1 MRASVAG
8 DVADMAKTPSIGLK
22 LSDYP
27 FAGEL
32 AMALDTDRID
42 DTVLALLCLTLHDQS
57 RAWKGFDWDTLSRLH
72 EKGMIENPV
81 GMTRSVEFT
90 TDGLRRSKE
99 LFEAMFTRR
108 LTEQHS
114 QQASVDELEEVVDE
128 LRLLEAKKESS
139 TGAFD
144 QYMALTDRIKQIV
157 ERPEVVAI
165 FAHTEPVKVEQI
177 SKHPNVRVELADLGN
192 QLWPILRRV
201 SYAMSDAD
209 VDDAE
214 IEQYKNEVRSSD
226 DPVAVSRRWVHV
238 V

>member
-1 MRASVAG
+1 MFAG
-8 DVADMAKTPSIGLK
+8 DI
-22 LSDYP
+22 
-27 FAGEL
+27 

-42 DTVLALLCLTLHDQS
+42 DTVLALLYLTLHDQD

-72 EKGMIENPV
+72 EKGMIENPI
-81 GMTRSVEFT
+81 GGAKSVEFT

-99 LFEAMFTRR
+99 LFEAMFTKR
-108 LTEQHS
+108 LTEQLS
-114 QQASVDELEEVVDE
+114 QQAS
-128 LRLLEAKKESS
+128 A
-139 TGAFD
+139 
-144 QYMALTDRIKQIV
+144 
-157 ERPEVVAI
+157 
-165 FAHTEPVKVEQI
+165 QI
-177 SKHPNVRVELADLGN
+177 SRYPNIRVELADLGN

-214 IEQYKNEVRSSD
+214 IEQYKNEVKSSD

>member
-8 DVADMAKTPSIGLK
+8 YLADVAKAPSIGLK
-22 LSDYP
+22 LRDYP
-27 FAGEL
+27 FAGDI

-42 DTVLALLCLTLHDQS
+42 DTVLALLYLTLHDQH
-57 RAWKGFDWDTLSRLH
+57 RAWKGLDWDALSRLH

-81 GMTRSVEFT
+81 GMAKSVEFT

-99 LFEAMFTRR
+99 LFEAMFAKRI
-108 LTEQHS
+108 TEQLP
-114 QQASVDELEEVVDE
+114 QQASAQTS
-128 LRLLEAKKESS
+128 R
-139 TGAFD
+139 
-144 QYMALTDRIKQIV
+144 Y
-157 ERPEVVAI
+157 
-165 FAHTEPVKVEQI
+165 
-177 SKHPNVRVELADLGN
+177 PNIRVELADLGD

-226 DPVAVSRRWVHV
+226 DPIGVSRRWVHV

>member
-8 DVADMAKTPSIGLK
+8 GSCGRGKTASIRLR
-22 LSDYP
+22 LRHYS
-27 FAGEL
+27 FAGDI

-42 DTVLALLCLTLHDQS
+42 DTVLALLHLTLHDQD
-57 RAWKGFDWDTLSRLH
+57 RAWKGFDWDTLGRLH

-81 GMTRSVEFT
+81 GEAKSVEFT

-99 LFEAMFTRR
+99 LFEAMFTKR
-108 LTEQHS
+108 LTEQLS
-114 QQASVDELEEVVDE
+114 PSA
-128 LRLLEAKKESS
+128 
-139 TGAFD
+139 
-144 QYMALTDRIKQIV
+144 
-157 ERPEVVAI
+157 
-165 FAHTEPVKVEQI
+165 QI
-177 SKHPNVRVELADLGN
+177 SKYPNIRVELADLGN

-214 IEQYKNEVRSSD
+214 IEQYKHEVKSSD

>member
-8 DVADMAKTPSIGLK
+8 CLADVAKAFDRVKIARL
-22 LSDYP
+22 LV
-27 FAGEL
+27 GEL

-42 DTVLALLCLTLHDQS
+42 DTVLALLYLTLHDRH
-57 RAWKGFDWDTLSRLH
+57 RAWKGFDWDALSRLH

-81 GMTRSVEFT
+81 GMAKSVEFT
-90 TDGLRRSKE
+90 EDGLRRSKE

-108 LTEQHS
+108 LAEQSS
-114 QQASVDELEEVVDE
+114 QQAS
-128 LRLLEAKKESS
+128 A
-139 TGAFD
+139 
-144 QYMALTDRIKQIV
+144 QN
-157 ERPEVVAI
+157 
-165 FAHTEPVKVEQI
+165 
-177 SKHPNVRVELADLGN
+177 SKYPNIRVELADLGN

-226 DPVAVSRRWVHV
+226 DPIGVGRRWVHV

>member
-1 MRASVAG
+1 
-8 DVADMAKTPSIGLK
+8 
-22 LSDYP
+22 
-27 FAGEL
+27 
-32 AMALDTDRID
+32 MALDTDRID
-42 DTVLALLCLTLHDQS
+42 DTVLALLYLTLHDQY

-81 GMTRSVEFT
+81 GNAKSVEFT

-99 LFEAMFTRR
+99 LFEAMFTKR
-108 LTEQHS
+108 LTEQLS
-114 QQASVDELEEVVDE
+114 QQASVDELEEAVDA
-128 LRLLEAKKESS
+128 LRLLEADKENS
-139 TGAFD
+139 TEVFN
-144 QYMALTDRIKQIV
+144 QYMAWTDRIKQIV

-165 FAHTEPVKVEQI
+165 LSHTEPAKVEQGCRY
-177 SKHPNVRVELADLGN
+177 PNIRVELADLHN

-209 VDDAE
+209 VDDAA

-226 DPVAVSRRWVHV
+226 DPVSVSRRWVHV

>member
-8 DVADMAKTPSIGLK
+8 HLADVAKPPSIGLK
-22 LSDYP
+22 LRDYP
-27 FAGEL
+27 FTGEL

-42 DTVLALLCLTLHDQS
+42 DTVLALLYLTLHDRD

-81 GMTRSVEFT
+81 GMAKSVELT

-108 LTEQHS
+108 LTEQLS
-114 QQASVDELEEVVDE
+114 QQAS
-128 LRLLEAKKESS
+128 A
-139 TGAFD
+139 
-144 QYMALTDRIKQIV
+144 
-157 ERPEVVAI
+157 
-165 FAHTEPVKVEQI
+165 QI
-177 SKHPNVRVELADLGN
+177 SKYPNIRVELADLGN

-209 VDDAE
+209 VADAE
-214 IEQYKNEVRSSD
+214 IEQYKNEVKSSD
-226 DPVAVSRRWVHV
+226 DPVGVSRRWVHV

>member
-8 DVADMAKTPSIGLK
+8 CLTDVAKTPSIGLR
-22 LSDYP
+22 LRGYP
-27 FAGEL
+27 LAGDI

-42 DTVLALLCLTLHDQS
+42 DTVLALLYLTLHDQY

-81 GMTRSVEFT
+81 GKAKSVEFT

-99 LFEAMFTRR
+99 LFEAMFTKR
-108 LTEQHS
+108 LTEQLS
-114 QQASVDELEEVVDE
+114 QQAS
-128 LRLLEAKKESS
+128 A
-139 TGAFD
+139 
-144 QYMALTDRIKQIV
+144 
-157 ERPEVVAI
+157 
-165 FAHTEPVKVEQI
+165 QI
-177 SKHPNVRVELADLGN
+177 SRYPNIRVELADLGN

-214 IEQYKNEVRSSD
+214 IEQYKNEVKSSD
-226 DPVAVSRRWVHV
+226 DPVGVSRRWVHV
-238 V
+238 A